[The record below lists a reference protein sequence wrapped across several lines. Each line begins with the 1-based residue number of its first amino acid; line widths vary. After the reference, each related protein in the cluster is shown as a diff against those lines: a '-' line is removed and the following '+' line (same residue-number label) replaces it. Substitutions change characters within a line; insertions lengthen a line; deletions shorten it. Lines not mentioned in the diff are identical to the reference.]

1 MNNQQN
7 NRESDSDE
15 QQSKGDDDAGK
26 VNIQPS
32 EPETGSSAAQDEENA
47 PGRTPGKAEGSSEIV
62 EADLEDGEN

>member
-7 NRESDSDE
+7 NQESNSAE
-15 QQSKGDDDAGK
+15 HPSKVNDDASK

-32 EPETGSSAAQDEENA
+32 EPETGSAERNEENA

-62 EADLEDGEN
+62 EADLADGKD